1 METMKVLTEYYS
13 NYDED
18 GRLRSQHGMVE
29 FLTTMRYI
37 EKYLRPGM
45 RILEIGA
52 ATGRYTHTFARKGY
66 EVDAVELM
74 QHNIDI
80 FKENTKPGEKVTICQ
95 GNAKDL
101 NMFED
106 GTYDITL
113 LLGPMYHLFTE
124 KEQRKALSEAIRV
137 TKPGGIIFAA
147 YCGND
152 ATMVQY
158 CFGRGMLRLQRYRDL
173 VDFKTFK
180 ASSDPAE
187 LFQLY
192 RKEDID
198 KLMEGFP
205 VKRLHYIGTD
215 MATNYMRACIDEME
229 QEFFEMYLQYH
240 FTICERSDMVGISH
254 HILDVFRKE
263 QYYDPI
269 GNAQ

>member
-1 METMKVLTEYYS
+1 METLKALTEYYS

-18 GRLRSQHGMVE
+18 GRLRSKHGMVE
-29 FLTTMRYI
+29 FLTTMRYVLR
-37 EKYLRPGM
+37 YLKPGM

-52 ATGRYTHTFARKGY
+52 GTGRYSHELARMGY
-66 EVDAVELM
+66 AVDAVELV

-80 FKENTKPGEKVTICQ
+80 FRSSTRGGENVTIRQ

-101 NMFED
+101 SVFD
-106 GTYDITL
+106 DDTYDITL
-113 LLGPMYHLFTE
+113 LLGPMYHLYTVQ
-124 KEQRKALSEAIRV
+124 EQKQALSEAIRV
-137 TKPGGIIFAA
+137 TKKGGVIFSA

-158 CFGRGMLRLQRYRDL
+158 CFGRGMLKLERYQKL
-173 VDFKTFK
+173 VDMETFK

-198 KLMEGFP
+198 ALMDHFP
-205 VKRLHYIGTD
+205 VTRLHYVGTD
-215 MATNYMRACIDEME
+215 MATNYMRSAIDEMDD
-229 QEFFEMYLQYH
+229 EFFNLYLRYH
-240 FTICERSDMVGISH
+240 FAICERSDMVGASH

-263 QYYDPI
+263 
-269 GNAQ
+269 